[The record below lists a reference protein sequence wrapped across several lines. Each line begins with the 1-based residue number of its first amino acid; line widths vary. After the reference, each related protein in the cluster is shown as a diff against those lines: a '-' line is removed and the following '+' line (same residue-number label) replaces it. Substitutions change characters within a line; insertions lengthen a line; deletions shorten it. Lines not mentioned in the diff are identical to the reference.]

1 MPSTRTYAKMFFY
14 SRSFSILAGLAALC
28 VLVFFGLN
36 LWVYDFESLLSPIDI
51 QALLFSLI
59 GAILVLVS
67 TWVATSFLERFSR
80 SRTTL
85 KDLRRRALLLWLLFI
100 FTAILGGFSLYLFF
114 QCDLDHFY
122 LYAFSIASVVGM
134 LVLQFIT
141 VIIWAIVSQ
150 AIDR

>member
-1 MPSTRTYAKMFFY
+1 MPSTRTYAKMLFY

-36 LWVYDFESLLSPIDI
+36 LWVYDFESLSLLADT

-59 GAILVLVS
+59 GAILVLFS
-67 TWVATSFLERFSR
+67 TWVATRFLDRFTSA
-80 SRTTL
+80 RTTL

-100 FTAILGGFSLYLFF
+100 PAAILSGFSIYLFF
-114 QCDLDHFY
+114 RCDLDHFY

-134 LVLQFIT
+134 FVLQFIT
-141 VIIWAIVSQ
+141 VIIWAIVSLV
-150 AIDR
+150 IDH